1 MSISLKDIKFGEEHK
16 GLKIV
21 GSHFLYKS
29 GKVIR
34 DVINTY
40 IYRWVKKPLRGIKP
54 LWSY

>member
-40 IYRWVKKPLRGIKP
+40 I
-54 LWSY
+54 